1 MILGQCMQVILYHIK
16 HDPDWD
22 NTSESNEQLT
32 LLKFIEKKISAQTKD
47 SYCYATVYNQW
58 FTLYGFNQHNF
69 INE

>member
-1 MILGQCMQVILYHIK
+1 MILGQCMQVIIYQIK

-47 SYCYATVYNQW
+47 PYCYATVYNKW
-58 FTLYGFNQHNF
+58 CTLYGFNQHNF